1 MIKSG
6 EYTCINGKEYK
17 VILKDKNGK
26 SYIISDKK
34 ESDFQKYA
42 DGIYEK
48 EIDLEQLEN
57 LYYIIPKAV
66 YEGNNFM
73 IRPNMKNE
81 GICLRTNDSELAK
94 ELKFERTGK
103 YLYEKW
109 APESEI
115 EIMEERKNIPLN

>member
-1 MIKSG
+1 M
-6 EYTCINGKEYK
+6 
-17 VILKDKNGK
+17 ILKDKNGK

-81 GICLRTNDSELAK
+81 GICLGTNDSELAK
-94 ELKFERTGK
+94 ELKFERTDK

-109 APESEI
+109 VPESEI

>member
-6 EYTCINGKEYK
+6 EYACINGKEYK

-81 GICLRTNDSELAK
+81 GICLGTNDSELAK
-94 ELKFERTGK
+94 ELKFERTDK

-109 APESEI
+109 VPESEI

>member
-1 MIKSG
+1 
-6 EYTCINGKEYK
+6 
-17 VILKDKNGK
+17 
-26 SYIISDKK
+26 
-34 ESDFQKYA
+34 FQKYA

-66 YEGNNFM
+66 YEGNNFR

-81 GICLRTNDSELAK
+81 EICLGTNDSELAK
-94 ELKFERTGK
+94 ELKFERTDK

-109 APESEI
+109 VPESGI

>member
-48 EIDLEQLEN
+48 EIDLEQL
-57 LYYIIPKAV
+57 
-66 YEGNNFM
+66 
-73 IRPNMKNE
+73 
-81 GICLRTNDSELAK
+81 
-94 ELKFERTGK
+94 
-103 YLYEKW
+103 
-109 APESEI
+109 
-115 EIMEERKNIPLN
+115 

>member
-81 GICLRTNDSELAK
+81 GICL
-94 ELKFERTGK
+94 G
-103 YLYEKW
+103 
-109 APESEI
+109 
-115 EIMEERKNIPLN
+115 